1 MTLRL
6 VFGSTDVQ
14 VNTTSTLSRLLE
26 STHRRHSTPDRS
38 AKRRFAVRS
47 VSVDLAPPNRSP
59 EFALREAQREI
70 ANEVASA
77 HGWLAID
84 AVVVERDGRA
94 LALTGASGA
103 GKSTVAAHLLARGW
117 KLVTDDVAFIDEGSG
132 DVISHHGLM
141 HFRSGAIPHLPGNF
155 KATLE
160 KSRWFVDDAGELNF
174 YEVDPAAAFGA
185 DVWSHD
191 ANLAAIVCIDE
202 NANAE
207 TVTDVPPEGIQLI
220 DLDGIATTSD
230 AFRTLRTGTIGRDR
244 AVLTTD
250 RIERWYDAQPGT

>member
-84 AVVVERDGRA
+84 AVVVERDGRSRRTCSRA
-94 LALTGASGA
+94 A
-103 GKSTVAAHLLARGW
+103 GS
-117 KLVTDDVAFIDEGSG
+117 S
-132 DVISHHGLM
+132 S
-141 HFRSGAIPHLPGNF
+141 P
-155 KATLE
+155 
-160 KSRWFVDDAGELNF
+160 
-174 YEVDPAAAFGA
+174 
-185 DVWSHD
+185 
-191 ANLAAIVCIDE
+191 
-202 NANAE
+202 
-207 TVTDVPPEGIQLI
+207 
-220 DLDGIATTSD
+220 TTS
-230 AFRTLRTGTIGRDR
+230 RSSTR
-244 AVLTTD
+244 ARAT
-250 RIERWYDAQPGT
+250 